1 MYKSEDAIDVA
12 GKLMARANR
21 SGGNK
26 QTIDLAVKRIEGIG
40 DPETFLDHAVRE
52 SERLRREKAG
62 DNPKKLAKATA
73 GSLAKLPK
81 DIRLAIEMATHEEA
95 ERRAME
101 GELETL
107 EAAWRQADEIAGIA
121 DSLLIPTEVEEFVTS
136 EKKQAGTEPR
146 IIVPAGAG
154 VSAPGER
161 ATEPGPERERG
172 GPTASNKTGEED
184 A

>member
-1 MYKSEDAIDVA
+1 MRPGGQPGQPSPDVA
-12 GKLMARANR
+12 R
-21 SGGNK
+21 SPA
-26 QTIDLAVKRIEGIG
+26 QADML
-40 DPETFLDHAVRE
+40 L
-52 SERLRREKAG
+52 
-62 DNPKKLAKATA
+62 
-73 GSLAKLPK
+73 
-81 DIRLAIEMATHEEA
+81 
-95 ERRAME
+95 E
-101 GELETL
+101 GE
-107 EAAWRQADEIAGIA
+107 AR
-121 DSLLIPTEVEEFVTS
+121 LLIPTEVEEFVTS